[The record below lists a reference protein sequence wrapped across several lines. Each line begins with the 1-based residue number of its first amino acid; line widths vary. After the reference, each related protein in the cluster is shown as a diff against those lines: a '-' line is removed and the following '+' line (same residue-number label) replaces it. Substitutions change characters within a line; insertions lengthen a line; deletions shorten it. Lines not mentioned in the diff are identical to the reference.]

1 MAWGERL
8 ELMMEQAHF
17 GQRVRVNLPGAGDHG
32 QEGTIKKVRNGQCY
46 VHLDWDH
53 RLQHLVMFYATDL
66 EHLSD
71 AVLPRHSGN
80 GASD

>member
-1 MAWGERL
+1 MAGYGRL
-8 ELMMEQAHF
+8 DLMMEQAHF
-17 GQRVRVNLPGAGDHG
+17 GQRIRVNLPGAGDHG
-32 QEGTIKKVRNGQCY
+32 QEGTIKKVWNGQCY

-66 EHLSD
+66 ELLPD
-71 AVLPRHSGN
+71 AMLPRHSAN